1 MNIESPN
8 YKQTFSLGT
17 LWRFATVL
25 EIDIRELFKP
35 LDKTPDK

>member
-25 EIDIRELFKP
+25 DIDIKDFFNDLG
-35 LDKTPDK
+35 